1 MKFHFREASSEQ
13 ERSFLLCTGEIT
25 MPSNLNYIIDQV
37 GKDKGID
44 RKVII
49 EALEQAVLTASRK
62 KYGHQGEIEVHFNE
76 EAGEVELFQFK
87 QVMEE
92 VTNPST
98 EISLEDARELDSE
111 AQIGDSLGV
120 KLNTDFGRIGAQT
133 AKQVIIQK
141 VRDAERENVYN
152 DFKDRKGD
160 IASGTVQRMEKGNLY
175 INIGRAEAVLF
186 SKEQI
191 PGEVY
196 RQGERLRAYILDI
209 QRNSKGPQIFL
220 SRTHPG
226 FLIKL
231 FEMEVPEIAEGVIK
245 IISAAREP
253 GERAKISVY
262 SSNRDVDPVGA
273 CVGMKGSRVQNVV
286 QELRG
291 ERIDIIPWSQD
302 QAKYVCNALAPAKIS
317 RVYIDE
323 ENRYMEVVVA
333 DDQLSLAI
341 GKKGQNV
348 RLASKLTGWKIDIKS
363 ESKMEKISSEILEMF
378 KTLPYIGDV
387 GSRILYN
394 EGFRS
399 VNEFAE
405 VDPEEL
411 ARILEIEMEKAIEI
425 CESALRMTRKE
436 EGTELG
442 LEGPSLTGD
451 LGQDSVDHI
460 EGVGEKTAEVLRAN
474 GFKTVE
480 DLLKT
485 DAEVLSGLPGIGAKK
500 AENLIQSAQRY
511 VKESKT

>member
-1 MKFHFREASSEQ
+1 
-13 ERSFLLCTGEIT
+13 
-25 MPSNLNYIIDQV
+25 MPSNLNFVIDQV

-62 KYGHQGEIEVHFNE
+62 KYGHQGEIEVRYNE
-76 EAGEVELFQFK
+76 EIGEVELFQFK
-87 QVMEE
+87 QVVEK
-92 VTNPST
+92 VVDPST
-98 EISLEDARELDSE
+98 EISLEEARELDSE
-111 AQIGDSLGV
+111 AQLGDSLGV
-120 KLNTDFGRIGAQT
+120 KLGTDFGRIGAQT

-152 DFKDRKGD
+152 EFKDRKGD
-160 IASGTVQRMEKGNLY
+160 LISGTVQRMEKGNLF
-175 INIGRAEAVLF
+175 ISIGRAEAVLF

-191 PGEVY
+191 PGEIY
-196 RQGERLRAYILDI
+196 RQGERIRAYILEI
-209 QRNSKGPQIFL
+209 HKNTKGPQIIL

-231 FEMEVPEIAEGVIK
+231 FEMEVPEISEGVIK

-323 ENRYMEVVVA
+323 ENRHMEVVVA

-341 GKKGQNV
+341 GKRGQNV
-348 RLASKLTGWKIDIKS
+348 RLASKLSGWKIDIKS
-363 ESKMEKISSEILEMF
+363 ESKMEKISGEILESF
-378 KTLPYIGDV
+378 KGLPYIGDV
-387 GSRILYN
+387 ASHILYN

-399 VNEFAE
+399 INEVAE

-411 ARILEIEMEKAIEI
+411 ARILEMEKEKASEI
-425 CESALRMTRKE
+425 VESAFRMVQKE
-436 EGTELG
+436 EISKASQGVMTEV
-442 LEGPSLTGD
+442 EGPD
-451 LGQDSVDHI
+451 HDPVDRV
-460 EGVGEKTAEVLRAN
+460 EGVGEKTAEILKAN
-474 GFKTVE
+474 GFQTIHDILNSNVE
-480 DLLKT
+480 RLSS
-485 DAEVLSGLPGIGAKK
+485 LSGIGIKK
-500 AENLIQSAQRY
+500 AEKLIQSAKRY
-511 VKESKT
+511 VERR

>member
-1 MKFHFREASSEQ
+1 
-13 ERSFLLCTGEIT
+13 
-25 MPSNLNYIIDQV
+25 MPSNLNYVIEQV

-44 RKVII
+44 RRVII

-62 KYGHQGEIEVHFNE
+62 KYGHQGEIEVHYNE
-76 EAGEVELFQFK
+76 EVGEVELFQFK
-87 QVMEE
+87 QVVEE
-92 VTNPST
+92 VANPAT
-98 EISLEDARELDSE
+98 EISLKEARELDNE

-141 VRDAERENVYN
+141 VRDAERENIYN
-152 DFKDRKGD
+152 EFKDRKGD
-160 IASGTVQRMEKGNLY
+160 LVSGVVQRMEKGNLY
-175 INIGRAEAVLF
+175 VNIGKAEAILP

-191 PGEVY
+191 PGETY
-196 RQGERLRAYILDI
+196 RQGERLRAYVLDV
-209 QRNSKGPQIFL
+209 QRNSKGPQIIL

-231 FEMEVPEIAEGVIK
+231 FEMGVPEISEGIIK
-245 IISAAREP
+245 IISASREP

-302 QAKYVCNALAPAKIS
+302 QAKYVCNALSPAKIS

-323 ENRYMEVVVA
+323 ENRHMEVVVA

-363 ESKMEKISSEILEMF
+363 ESRMEKISNEILERF
-378 KTLPYIGDV
+378 KTLPYIGEV
-387 GSRILYN
+387 SSRILYN

-399 VNEFAE
+399 IKEIAE
-405 VDPEEL
+405 MEPEEL
-411 ARILEIEMEKAIEI
+411 GKILEMEREKVEEIIRKAMDL
-425 CESALRMTRKE
+425 SKE
-436 EGTELG
+436 EEISEVNLKSSP
-442 LEGPSLTGD
+442 EMMEDPAFDSI
-451 LGQDSVDHI
+451 GQI
-460 EGVGEKTAEVLRAN
+460 EGVGEKTAEALEASGFRTIHDILKAN
-474 GFKTVE
+474 PET
-480 DLLKT
+480 
-485 DAEVLSGLPGIGAKK
+485 LSSVPGIGIKK
-500 AENLIQSAQRY
+500 AERLIQSAKSY
-511 VKESKT
+511 IEGKKE

>member
-1 MKFHFREASSEQ
+1 
-13 ERSFLLCTGEIT
+13 
-25 MPSNLNYIIDQV
+25 
-37 GKDKGID
+37 
-44 RKVII
+44 
-49 EALEQAVLTASRK
+49 
-62 KYGHQGEIEVHFNE
+62 
-76 EAGEVELFQFK
+76 
-87 QVMEE
+87 
-92 VTNPST
+92 
-98 EISLEDARELDSE
+98 
-111 AQIGDSLGV
+111 V

-152 DFKDRKGD
+152 EFKDRKGD
-160 IASGTVQRMEKGNLY
+160 IASGTVQRMEKGSLY
-175 INIGRAEAVLF
+175 INIARAEAVLF

-196 RQGERLRAYILDI
+196 RQGERLRAYILEV

-231 FEMEVPEIAEGVIK
+231 FEMEVPEISEGVIK

-262 SSNRDVDPVGA
+262 SSSRDVDPVGA
-273 CVGMKGSRVQNVV
+273 CVGMKGSRVQSVV

-363 ESKMEKISSEILEMF
+363 ESKMEKISSEIFEIF
-378 KTLPYIGDV
+378 RGLPHIGDV
-387 GSRILYN
+387 ASRILYN

-399 VNEFAE
+399 LKEVAE

-411 ARILEIEMEKAIEI
+411 AKVLGIEKEKAFQIAEG
-425 CESALRMTRKE
+425 ALQMIQKKE
-436 EGTELG
+436 GAEARQE
-442 LEGPSLTGD
+442 D
-451 LGQDSVDHI
+451 LPPAKAPDMDPVDQM
-460 EGVGEKTAEVLRAN
+460 EGVGEKTAEILKSN
-474 GFKTVE
+474 GFRTIQ
-480 DLLKT
+480 DILKT
-485 DAEVLSGLPGIGAKK
+485 NVESLSALPGIGIKK
-500 AENLIQSAQRY
+500 AEKLIQSAQSY
-511 VKESKT
+511 LEGSKPR

>member
-1 MKFHFREASSEQ
+1 
-13 ERSFLLCTGEIT
+13 
-25 MPSNLNYIIDQV
+25 MPTNLNYVIEQV

-62 KYGHQGEIEVHFNE
+62 KYGHQGEIEVHYNE
-76 EAGEVELFQFK
+76 EIGEVELFQFK
-87 QVMEE
+87 QVVEE
-92 VTNPST
+92 VKDPST
-98 EISLEDARELDSE
+98 EISLEEARELDNE
-111 AQIGDSLGV
+111 VQIGDSLGV

-141 VRDAERENVYN
+141 VRDAERDNIYN
-152 DFKDRKGD
+152 EFKDRKGD
-160 IASGTVQRMEKGNLY
+160 IVSGTVQRMEKGNLY
-175 INIGRAEAVLF
+175 VNIGRAEAVLL

-196 RQGERLRAYILDI
+196 RQGERIRAYILDV
-209 QRNSKGPQIFL
+209 QKNTKGPQIFL

-231 FEMEVPEIAEGVIK
+231 FEMEVPEISEGIIK

-262 SSNRDVDPVGA
+262 SSNRDVDPVGS

-302 QAKYVCNALAPAKIS
+302 PAKYVCNALAPAKVS

-323 ENRYMEVVVA
+323 QNRHMEVVVA

-348 RLASKLTGWKIDIKS
+348 RLTSKLTGWKIDIKS
-363 ESKMEKISSEILEMF
+363 ESKMEKISGEILESF
-378 KTLPYIGDV
+378 KGLPYIGDV
-387 GSRILYN
+387 GSRLLYN

-399 VNEFAE
+399 LQDLAE
-405 VDPEEL
+405 ADPEEL
-411 ARILEIEMEKAIEI
+411 AKLLGIEKEKSLEIIDLASQRVQKKTEQKDEEPSRVDGEAR
-425 CESALRMTRKE
+425 AL
-436 EGTELG
+436 
-442 LEGPSLTGD
+442 
-451 LGQDSVDHI
+451 SVEQL
-460 EGVGEKTAEVLRAN
+460 EGVGEKLAETLKQH
-474 GFKTVE
+474 GFLSVE
-480 DLLKT
+480 DILK
-485 DAEVLSGLPGIGAKK
+485 ANVEQLSSIQGIGTKRAERIIQAAKE
-500 AENLIQSAQRY
+500 ALGT
-511 VKESKT
+511 ESK

>member
-1 MKFHFREASSEQ
+1 
-13 ERSFLLCTGEIT
+13 

-87 QVMEE
+87 QVVEE
-92 VTNPST
+92 VTDPSA
-98 EISLEDARELDSE
+98 EISLEEARELDSE
-111 AQIGDSLGV
+111 VQVGDSLGV

-152 DFKDRKGD
+152 EFKDRKGD
-160 IASGTVQRMEKGNLY
+160 IVSGTVQRMEKGSLY
-175 INIGRAEAVLF
+175 ISIGRAEAVLF

-196 RQGERLRAYILDI
+196 RQGERLRAYILDV
-209 QRNSKGPQIFL
+209 QRNAKGPQIFL

-226 FLIKL
+226 FLMKL
-231 FEMEVPEIAEGVIK
+231 FEMEVPEISEGVIK

-273 CVGMKGSRVQNVV
+273 CVGMKGSRVQSVV

-378 KTLPYIGDV
+378 KGLPYIGDV
-387 GSRILYN
+387 GSRVLYN

-399 VNEFAE
+399 ITEVAE
-405 VDPEEL
+405 VDPEDL
-411 ARILEIEMEKAIEI
+411 ARVLEIEKEKAVEI
-425 CESALRMTRKE
+425 VERAQGMIAKE
-436 EGTELG
+436 QGTEPG
-442 LEGPSLTGD
+442 QEGPPLSQEPALD
-451 LGQDSVDHI
+451 PVERID
-460 EGVGEKTAEVLRAN
+460 GVGEKTAEILKTN
-474 GFKTVE
+474 GFKTIQ
-480 DLLKT
+480 DILKSSV
-485 DAEVLSGLPGIGAKK
+485 EVLSTLPGIGTKK
-500 AENLIQSAQRY
+500 AEKLIQSAQHY
-511 VKESKT
+511 VEGNKT

>member
-1 MKFHFREASSEQ
+1 
-13 ERSFLLCTGEIT
+13 
-25 MPSNLNYIIDQV
+25 MPSNLNSIIDQV

-62 KYGHQGEIEVHFNE
+62 KYGHQGEIEVQFNE

-87 QVMEE
+87 QVVEQ
-92 VTNPST
+92 VTNPFT
-98 EISLEDARELDSE
+98 EISLEEARELDNE
-111 AQIGDSLGV
+111 ARIGDSLGV
-120 KLNTDFGRIGAQT
+120 KLNTDFGRVGAQT

-141 VRDAERENVYN
+141 VREAERENVYN
-152 DFKDRKGD
+152 EFKDRKGD
-160 IASGTVQRMEKGNLY
+160 LASGTVQRMEKGSIY
-175 INIGRAEAVLF
+175 VNIGRAEAVLF

-191 PGEVY
+191 QGEVY
-196 RQGERLRAYILDI
+196 RQGERLRSYILDV
-209 QRNSKGPQIFL
+209 QKNSKGPQIFL

-231 FEMEVPEIAEGVIK
+231 FELEVPEISEGVIK

-262 SSNRDVDPVGA
+262 SSNRDIDPVGA
-273 CVGMKGSRVQNVV
+273 CVGMKGSRVQSVV

-302 QAKYVCNALAPAKIS
+302 QVKYVCNALAPAKIS

-348 RLASKLTGWKIDIKS
+348 RLASRLTGWKIDIKS
-363 ESKMEKISSEILEMF
+363 ESKMEKISNEILESF
-378 KTLPYIGDV
+378 KGLPHIGDV
-387 GSRILYN
+387 TSRILYN

-399 VNEFAE
+399 IKDVSE

-411 ARILEIEMEKAIEI
+411 ARFLEIEKVKSLEI
-425 CESALRMTRKE
+425 VTAALQMAQKEESTESKE
-436 EGTELG
+436 EGPPAGAPAL
-442 LEGPSLTGD
+442 
-451 LGQDSVDHI
+451 DSVDRI
-460 EGVGEKTAEVLRAN
+460 DGVGEKTAEVLRSN
-474 GFKTVE
+474 GFKTVQ
-480 DLLKT
+480 DILKT
-485 DAEVLSGLPGIGAKK
+485 DVERLSALPGIGAKK
-500 AENLIQSAQRY
+500 AEKLIQAAQRY
-511 VKESKT
+511 VKGS

>member
-1 MKFHFREASSEQ
+1 
-13 ERSFLLCTGEIT
+13 
-25 MPSNLNYIIDQV
+25 MPSNLNYVIEQV

-62 KYGHQGEIEVHFNE
+62 KYGHQGEIEVHYNE

-87 QVMEE
+87 QVVEE
-92 VTNPST
+92 VANPST
-98 EISLEDARELDSE
+98 EISLKEAKELDSE

-152 DFKDRKGD
+152 EFKDRKGD
-160 IASGTVQRMEKGNLY
+160 LVSGQVQRMEKGNLY
-175 INIGRAEAVLF
+175 LSIGRAEAVLF

-191 PGEVY
+191 SGESY
-196 RQGERLRAYILDI
+196 RQGERLRAYILEI
-209 QRNSKGPQIFL
+209 QKNSKGPQIFL

-231 FEMEVPEIAEGVIK
+231 FEMEVPEISEGVIK

-291 ERIDIIPWSQD
+291 ERIDIISWSQD

-323 ENRYMEVVVA
+323 ENRHMEVVVA

-363 ESKMEKISSEILEMF
+363 ESRMEKISSEILEKF
-378 KTLPYIGDV
+378 KGLPHIGDV

-399 VNEFAE
+399 IKEVAE

-411 ARILEIEMEKAIEI
+411 ARVLGIEKEKSVEIVEEAIQMSQREGGK
-425 CESALRMTRKE
+425 EVAKDLLSTAEDPALDPVNRM
-436 EGTELG
+436 
-442 LEGPSLTGD
+442 
-451 LGQDSVDHI
+451 
-460 EGVGEKTAEVLRAN
+460 EGVGEKTATILEAN
-474 GFKTVE
+474 GFKTVQDILE
-480 DLLKT
+480 TTVEK
-485 DAEVLSGLPGIGAKK
+485 LSALQGIGIKK
-500 AENLIQSAQRY
+500 AEKLIQSAKQY
-511 VKESKT
+511 TEGKGG

>member
-1 MKFHFREASSEQ
+1 
-13 ERSFLLCTGEIT
+13 
-25 MPSNLNYIIDQV
+25 V

-87 QVMEE
+87 QVVEE
-92 VTNPST
+92 VADPSA
-98 EISLEDARELDSE
+98 EISLEEARELDSE
-111 AQIGDSLGV
+111 VQVGDSLGV

-152 DFKDRKGD
+152 EFKDRKGD
-160 IASGTVQRMEKGNLY
+160 IVSGTVQRMEKGSLY
-175 INIGRAEAVLF
+175 ISIGRAEAVLF

-196 RQGERLRAYILDI
+196 RQGERLRAYILDV
-209 QRNSKGPQIFL
+209 QRNAKGPQIFL

-226 FLIKL
+226 FLMKL
-231 FEMEVPEIAEGVIK
+231 FEMEVPEISEGVIK

-273 CVGMKGSRVQNVV
+273 CVGMKGSRVQSVV

-378 KTLPYIGDV
+378 KGLPYIGDV
-387 GSRILYN
+387 GSRVLYN

-399 VNEFAE
+399 ITEVAE
-405 VDPEEL
+405 VDPEDL
-411 ARILEIEMEKAIEI
+411 ARVLEIEKEKAVEI
-425 CESALRMTRKE
+425 VERAQGMIAKE
-436 EGTELG
+436 QGTEPG
-442 LEGPSLTGD
+442 QEGPPLSQEPALD
-451 LGQDSVDHI
+451 PVERID
-460 EGVGEKTAEVLRAN
+460 GVGEKTAEILKTN
-474 GFKTVE
+474 GFKTIQ
-480 DLLKT
+480 DILKSSV
-485 DAEVLSGLPGIGAKK
+485 EVLSTLPGIGTKK
-500 AENLIQSAQRY
+500 AEKLIQSAQHY
-511 VKESKT
+511 VEGNKT

>member
-1 MKFHFREASSEQ
+1 
-13 ERSFLLCTGEIT
+13 
-25 MPSNLNYIIDQV
+25 MPSNLNFVIDQV

-62 KYGHQGEIEVHFNE
+62 RYGHQGEIEVHYNE

-87 QVMEE
+87 QVVEE
-92 VTNPST
+92 VTDPST
-98 EISLEDARELDSE
+98 QISLKEAKGLDTE

-152 DFKDRKGD
+152 EFKDRKGD
-160 IASGTVQRMEKGNLY
+160 LVSGSVQRMEKGNVY
-175 INIGRAEAVLF
+175 INIGRAEAVLL

-191 PGEVY
+191 PGESY
-196 RQGERLRAYILDI
+196 RQGERLRAYILDV
-209 QRNSKGPQIFL
+209 QKNSKGPQVFL

-226 FLIKL
+226 FLVKL
-231 FEMEVPEIAEGVIK
+231 FEMEVPEISEGVIK
-245 IISAAREP
+245 VISAAREP

-273 CVGMKGSRVQNVV
+273 CVGMKGSRVQSVV

-323 ENRYMEVVVA
+323 ENRHMEVVVA

-348 RLASKLTGWKIDIKS
+348 RLGSKLTGWKIDIKS
-363 ESKMEKISSEILEMF
+363 ESRMEKISSEILEKF
-378 KTLPYIGDV
+378 SGLPYVGDV
-387 GSRILYN
+387 ASRILYN

-399 VNEFAE
+399 IKELAE

-411 ARILEIEMEKAIEI
+411 AKVLGIEKEKALEIVGGAAQISK
-425 CESALRMTRKE
+425 TE
-436 EGTELG
+436 EGIGVAQEAAPTA
-442 LEGPSLTGD
+442 GD
-451 LGQDSVDHI
+451 PGSDPVNRM
-460 EGVGEKTAEVLRAN
+460 EGVGEKTAQLLEEN
-474 GFKTVE
+474 GLKTVHDILE
-480 DLLKT
+480 TSSEK
-485 DAEVLSGLPGIGAKK
+485 LSTIPGIGIKK
-500 AENLIQSAQRY
+500 AEKLIQSAKKY
-511 VKESKT
+511 VEGKKM

>member
-1 MKFHFREASSEQ
+1 
-13 ERSFLLCTGEIT
+13 
-25 MPSNLNYIIDQV
+25 MPSNLNFIIDQV

-87 QVMEE
+87 QVVEE
-92 VTNPST
+92 ITNPAT
-98 EISLEDARELDSE
+98 EISLEEAKELDGE
-111 AQIGDSLGV
+111 AQVGDSLGV

-141 VRDAERENVYN
+141 VRDAERENIYN
-152 DFKDRKGD
+152 EFKDRKGD
-160 IASGTVQRMEKGNLY
+160 IVSGTVQRMEKGNTY

-186 SKEQI
+186 AKEQI
-191 PGEVY
+191 PGEIY
-196 RQGERLRAYILDI
+196 RQGERLRSYILDV

-226 FLIKL
+226 FLMKL
-231 FEMEVPEIAEGVIK
+231 FEMEVPEISEGVIK

-291 ERIDIIPWSQD
+291 ERIDIIPWNQD
-302 QAKYVCNALAPAKIS
+302 QAKYVCNGLAPAKIS

-363 ESKMEKISSEILEMF
+363 ESKMEKISSEILESF
-378 KTLPYIGDV
+378 KNLPSIGDV
-387 GSRILYN
+387 HARVLYN

-399 VNEFAE
+399 IKEVGE
-405 VDPEEL
+405 VDPDELAKVLEIEKEKAAEIVEAAQRMTRLEEAPQEAHPEEL
-411 ARILEIEMEKAIEI
+411 ASPETPAP
-425 CESALRMTRKE
+425 
-436 EGTELG
+436 
-442 LEGPSLTGD
+442 GPLD
-451 LGQDSVDHI
+451 QI
-460 EGVGEKTAEVLRAN
+460 EGVGEKTVEILKTH
-474 GFKTVE
+474 GLKTVQ
-480 DLLKT
+480 DILKA
-485 DAEVLSGLPGIGAKK
+485 DIEGLSALPGIGVKK
-500 AENLIQSAQRY
+500 AEKLIQAAQRY
-511 VKESKT
+511 AEGSRNE

>member
-1 MKFHFREASSEQ
+1 
-13 ERSFLLCTGEIT
+13 
-25 MPSNLNYIIDQV
+25 MPSNLNFVIDQV

-62 KYGHQGEIEVHFNE
+62 RYGHQGEIEVHYNE

-87 QVMEE
+87 QVVEE
-92 VTNPST
+92 VTDPST
-98 EISLEDARELDSE
+98 QITLKEAKGLDTE

-152 DFKDRKGD
+152 EFKDRKGD
-160 IASGTVQRMEKGNLY
+160 LVSGSVQRMEKGNVY
-175 INIGRAEAVLF
+175 INIGRAEAVLL

-191 PGEVY
+191 PGESY
-196 RQGERLRAYILDI
+196 RQGERLRAYILDV
-209 QRNSKGPQIFL
+209 QKNSKGPQVFL

-226 FLIKL
+226 FLVKL
-231 FEMEVPEIAEGVIK
+231 FEMEVPEISEGVIK
-245 IISAAREP
+245 VISAAREP

-273 CVGMKGSRVQNVV
+273 CVGMKGSRVQSVV

-323 ENRYMEVVVA
+323 ENRHMEVVVA

-348 RLASKLTGWKIDIKS
+348 RLGSKLTGWKIDIKS
-363 ESKMEKISSEILEMF
+363 ESRMEKISSEILEKF
-378 KTLPYIGDV
+378 SGLPYVGDV
-387 GSRILYN
+387 ASRILYN

-399 VNEFAE
+399 IKELAE

-411 ARILEIEMEKAIEI
+411 AKVLGIEKEKALEIVGGAVQISK
-425 CESALRMTRKE
+425 RE
-436 EGTELG
+436 EGIGVAQEAAPTA
-442 LEGPSLTGD
+442 GD
-451 LGQDSVDHI
+451 PGSDPVNRM
-460 EGVGEKTAEVLRAN
+460 EGVGEKTAQLLEEN
-474 GFKTVE
+474 GFKTVHDILE
-480 DLLKT
+480 TSSGK
-485 DAEVLSGLPGIGAKK
+485 LSAIPGIGIKK
-500 AENLIQSAQRY
+500 AEKLIQSAKKY
-511 VKESKT
+511 VEGKKM

>member
-1 MKFHFREASSEQ
+1 
-13 ERSFLLCTGEIT
+13 
-25 MPSNLNYIIDQV
+25 MPSNLNYVIEQV

-62 KYGHQGEIEVHFNE
+62 KYGHQGEMEVHYNE
-76 EAGEVELFQFK
+76 EIGEIELFQFK
-87 QVMEE
+87 QVVEE
-92 VTNPST
+92 VVNPSS
-98 EISLEDARELDSE
+98 EISIKEARALDNE
-111 AQIGDSLGV
+111 VQIGDSLGV
-120 KLNTDFGRIGAQT
+120 KLDTDFGRIGAQT

-152 DFKDRKGD
+152 EFKDRKGD
-160 IASGTVQRMEKGNLY
+160 LISGAVQRMEKGSIY
-175 INIGRAEAVLF
+175 INIGRAEAVLL

-196 RQGERLRAYILDI
+196 RQGERIRAYILDV
-209 QRNSKGPQIFL
+209 QKNSKGPQIFL

-231 FEMEVPEIAEGVIK
+231 FEMEVPEISEGVIK

-253 GERAKISVY
+253 GGRAKISVY

-273 CVGMKGSRVQNVV
+273 CVGMRGSRVLNVV

-291 ERIDIIPWSQD
+291 ERIDIIPWAQD
-302 QAKYVCNALAPAKIS
+302 QAKYVCNALSPAKIS

-323 ENRYMEVVVA
+323 ENRYMEMVVA
-333 DDQLSLAI
+333 DDQLSLSI

-363 ESKMEKISSEILEMF
+363 ESRMEKISNEILE
-378 KTLPYIGDV
+378 KYKNLPYIGDV
-387 GSRILYN
+387 HSRILYN

-399 VNEFAE
+399 IKEVSE

-411 ARILEIEMEKAIEI
+411 AKVLGIEKEKASEI
-425 CESALRMTRKE
+425 VEKAFQLVQKE
-436 EGTELG
+436 EGTEVSR
-442 LEGPSLTGD
+442 ESGPPIGESGSD
-451 LGQDSVDHI
+451 PVDQI
-460 EGVGEKTAEVLRAN
+460 EGVGEKTAQILGTN
-474 GFKTVE
+474 GFKTIQ
-480 DLLKT
+480 DILKT
-485 DAEVLSGLPGIGAKK
+485 DVEKLSSLPGIGVKK
-500 AENLIQSAQRY
+500 AEKLIQAARHY
-511 VKESKT
+511 VENKK

>member
-1 MKFHFREASSEQ
+1 
-13 ERSFLLCTGEIT
+13 
-25 MPSNLNYIIDQV
+25 MPSNLNYVIDQV

-62 KYGHQGEIEVHFNE
+62 KYGHQGEIEVHYNE

-87 QVMEE
+87 QVVEE
-92 VTNPST
+92 VTNLST
-98 EISLEDARELDSE
+98 EISLEEARELDSE

-152 DFKDRKGD
+152 EFKDRKGD
-160 IASGTVQRMEKGNLY
+160 LVSGTVQRMEKGNLY
-175 INIGRAEAVLF
+175 INIGRGEAVLF

-191 PGEVY
+191 PGETY
-196 RQGERLRAYILDI
+196 RQGERLRAYILDV
-209 QRNSKGPQIFL
+209 QKNSKGPQIYL

-231 FEMEVPEIAEGVIK
+231 FEMEVPEISEGVIK

-323 ENRYMEVVVA
+323 ENRHMEVVVA

-348 RLASKLTGWKIDIKS
+348 RLASKLSGWKIDIKS
-363 ESKMEKISSEILEMF
+363 ESRMEKISSEILERF
-378 KTLPYIGDV
+378 KGLPHIGDV

-399 VNEFAE
+399 VKEVGE

-411 ARILEIEMEKAIEI
+411 ARLLEIEREKAVEI
-425 CESALRMTRKE
+425 VEGAIRMSRGE
-436 EGTELG
+436 EGTEVERDAL
-442 LEGPSLTGD
+442 PASGD
-451 LGQDSVDHI
+451 PALDPVDRV
-460 EGVGEKTAEVLRAN
+460 EGVGEKTAQILEAD
-474 GFKTVE
+474 GFKTVNDILQSDVE
-480 DLLKT
+480 K
-485 DAEVLSGLPGIGAKK
+485 LSALSGIGAKR
-500 AENLIQSAQRY
+500 AEKLIESAKQYLRG
-511 VKESKT
+511 KRT

>member
-1 MKFHFREASSEQ
+1 
-13 ERSFLLCTGEIT
+13 
-25 MPSNLNYIIDQV
+25 V

-62 KYGHQGEIEVHFNE
+62 KYGHQGEIEVHYNE

-87 QVMEE
+87 QVVEE
-92 VTNPST
+92 ITNPST
-98 EISLEDARELDSE
+98 EISLQEARGLDSE

-152 DFKDRKGD
+152 EFKDRKGD
-160 IASGTVQRMEKGNLY
+160 LVSGTVQRMEKGNLY
-175 INIGRAEAVLF
+175 ISIGRAEAVLF

-191 PGEVY
+191 PGETY
-196 RQGERLRAYILDI
+196 RQGERLRAYILDV
-209 QRNSKGPQIFL
+209 QKNSKGPQIFL

-231 FEMEVPEIAEGVIK
+231 FEMEVPEISEGMIK
-245 IISAAREP
+245 VISAAREP

-302 QAKYVCNALAPAKIS
+302 QAKYVCNALSPAKIS

-323 ENRYMEVVVA
+323 ENRHMEVVVA

-348 RLASKLTGWKIDIKS
+348 RLASKLSGWKIDIKS
-363 ESKMEKISSEILEMF
+363 ESRMEKISSEILETF
-378 KTLPYIGDV
+378 KNLPHIGDV

-399 VNEFAE
+399 IKEVAE

-411 ARILEIEMEKAIEI
+411 ASLLEIEKEKAVEI
-425 CESALRMTRKE
+425 AEGAMRLFKGE
-436 EGTELG
+436 EGAEVG
-442 LEGPSLTGD
+442 RGPLPTIAEPALD
-451 LGQDSVDHI
+451 PVDQM
-460 EGVGEKTAEVLRAN
+460 EGVGEKTAQVLEAN
-474 GFKTVE
+474 GFKSIRDILESDVE
-480 DLLKT
+480 K
-485 DAEVLSGLPGIGAKK
+485 LSALPGIGVKR
-500 AENLIQSAQRY
+500 AEKLIQSAKQY
-511 VKESKT
+511 LKEKTT

>member
-1 MKFHFREASSEQ
+1 
-13 ERSFLLCTGEIT
+13 

-62 KYGHQGEIEVHFNE
+62 KYGHGEIEVHYNE
-76 EAGEVELFQFK
+76 EAGEIELFQFK
-87 QVMEE
+87 QVVEE
-92 VTNPST
+92 VADPSA
-98 EISLEDARELDSE
+98 EISLEEAQELDSE

-120 KLNTDFGRIGAQT
+120 KLGTDFGRIGAQT

-141 VRDAERENVYN
+141 VREAERENVYN
-152 DFKDRKGD
+152 EFKDRKGD
-160 IASGTVQRMEKGNLY
+160 IVSGTVQRMEKGNLY
-175 INIGRAEAVLF
+175 INIGRSEAVLF

-196 RQGERLRAYILDI
+196 RQGDRLRAYILDI
-209 QRNSKGPQIFL
+209 QKNSKGVQIFL

-226 FLIKL
+226 FLMKL
-231 FEMEVPEIAEGVIK
+231 FENEVPEISEGVIK

-253 GERAKISVY
+253 GERAKISVF

-273 CVGMKGSRVQNVV
+273 CVGMRGSRVQNVV

-302 QAKYVCNALAPAKIS
+302 QAKYICNALAPAKIS

-323 ENRYMEVVVA
+323 ENRHMEVVVA

-363 ESKMEKISSEILEMF
+363 ESKMEKISTEILEQF
-378 KTLPYIGDV
+378 KQLPSIGDV
-387 GSRILYN
+387 TSRILYN

-399 VNEFAE
+399 MKEVAE
-405 VDPEEL
+405 ADPEEL
-411 ARILEIEMEKAIEI
+411 VKILEIEKEKALEI
-425 CESALRMTRKE
+425 SQRAAELAQGEGRKAEESPSKPEAAAHPV
-436 EGTELG
+436 TE
-442 LEGPSLTGD
+442 
-451 LGQDSVDHI
+451 I

-474 GFKTVE
+474 GLMTVQDVVKADVE
-480 DLLKT
+480 RL
-485 DAEVLSGLPGIGAKK
+485 ASLPGIGEKK
-500 AENLIQSAQRY
+500 AEKLLHSAREAAGEG
-511 VKESKT
+511 KK

>member
-1 MKFHFREASSEQ
+1 
-13 ERSFLLCTGEIT
+13 
-25 MPSNLNYIIDQV
+25 MPSNLNYVIDQV

-62 KYGHQGEIEVHFNE
+62 KYGHQGEIEVHYNE
-76 EAGEVELFQFK
+76 EVGEVELFQFK
-87 QVMEE
+87 QVVED
-92 VTNPST
+92 VTNPSS
-98 EISLEDARELDSE
+98 EISLEEARELDNE
-111 AQIGDSLGV
+111 AQVGDSLGV
-120 KLNTDFGRIGAQT
+120 KLDTDFGRIGAQT

-152 DFKDRKGD
+152 EFKDRKGD
-160 IASGTVQRMEKGNLY
+160 LASGTVQRMEKGNVY
-175 INIGRAEAVLF
+175 INIGRGEAILF

-196 RQGERLRAYILDI
+196 RQGERLRAYILEI
-209 QRNSKGPQIFL
+209 QKSSKGPQIFL

-231 FEMEVPEIAEGVIK
+231 FELEVPEISEGVIK

-253 GERAKISVY
+253 GERAKISVF
-262 SSNRDVDPVGA
+262 SSSRDVDPVGA
-273 CVGMKGSRVQNVV
+273 CVGMRGSRVQSVV

-291 ERIDIIPWSQD
+291 ERIDIIPWIQD

-323 ENRYMEVVVA
+323 ENRYMEVIVA

-363 ESKMEKISSEILEMF
+363 ESRMEKISSEILERF
-378 KTLPYIGDV
+378 KGLPHIGDV
-387 GSRILYN
+387 SSRVLYN

-399 VNEFAE
+399 IKEVAE

-411 ARILEIEMEKAIEI
+411 ARVLGIENEKAVEI
-425 CESALRMTRKE
+425 AEGALRMIQRE
-436 EGTELG
+436 ESPEVSVG
-442 LEGPSLTGD
+442 GPPPEEPALHP
-451 LGQDSVDHI
+451 VDRMD
-460 EGVGEKTAEVLRAN
+460 GVGEKTAAILGAN
-474 GFKTVE
+474 GFRTVQ
-480 DLLKT
+480 DVLKSNI
-485 DAEVLSGLPGIGAKK
+485 ENLSALPGIGVKK
-500 AENLIQSAQRY
+500 AEKLIQSARRY
-511 VKESKT
+511 VEEPTG

>member
-1 MKFHFREASSEQ
+1 
-13 ERSFLLCTGEIT
+13 
-25 MPSNLNYIIDQV
+25 MPSNLSYVIDQV

-87 QVMEE
+87 QVVEE

-98 EISLEDARELDSE
+98 EISLKEAKELDNE

-141 VRDAERENVYN
+141 VRDAERENVHN
-152 DFKDRKGD
+152 EFKDRKGD
-160 IASGTVQRMEKGNLY
+160 LVSGTVQRMEKGNLY
-175 INIGRAEAVLF
+175 ISIGRAEAVLS

-191 PGEVY
+191 PGETY
-196 RQGERLRAYILDI
+196 RQGERLRAYILDV
-209 QRNSKGPQIFL
+209 QKSSKGPQIFL

-231 FEMEVPEIAEGVIK
+231 FEMEVPEISEGVIK

-273 CVGMKGSRVQNVV
+273 CVGMKGSRVQTVV

-302 QAKYVCNALAPAKIS
+302 QAKYVCNGLAPAKIS

-323 ENRYMEVVVA
+323 ENRHMEVVVA

-363 ESKMEKISSEILEMF
+363 ESRMEKISSEILEKF
-378 KTLPYIGDV
+378 KDLPHIGDV
-387 GSRILYN
+387 ASRILYN

-399 VNEFAE
+399 IKEVAE
-405 VDPEEL
+405 VDPEEM
-411 ARILEIEMEKAIEI
+411 AKVLEIEKEKAAEI
-425 CESALRMTRKE
+425 VEGAVRMSQ
-436 EGTELG
+436 GELG
-442 LEGPSLTGD
+442 TGA
-451 LGQDSVDHI
+451 GQDMVPTAVGPDLDPVAQM
-460 EGVGEKTAEVLRAN
+460 EGVGEKTAQLLEAN
-474 GFKTVE
+474 GLKTVHDILE
-480 DLLKT
+480 TNIEK
-485 DAEVLSGLPGIGAKK
+485 LSTLPGIGTKRAEKLIHSAK
-500 AENLIQSAQRY
+500 LY
-511 VKESKT
+511 VEGKGA

>member
-1 MKFHFREASSEQ
+1 
-13 ERSFLLCTGEIT
+13 
-25 MPSNLNYIIDQV
+25 MPSNLNYVIEQV

-62 KYGHQGEIEVHFNE
+62 KYGHQGEIEVHYNE
-76 EAGEVELFQFK
+76 EVGEVELFQFK
-87 QVMEE
+87 QVVEE
-92 VTNPST
+92 VANPSI
-98 EISLEDARELDSE
+98 EISLEEARELDNE
-111 AQIGDSLGV
+111 AQVGDSLGV
-120 KLNTDFGRIGAQT
+120 KLDTDFGRIGAQT

-141 VRDAERENVYN
+141 VRDAERENVFN
-152 DFKDRKGD
+152 EFKDRKGD
-160 IASGTVQRMEKGNLY
+160 VVSGTVQRLEKGNVY
-175 INIGRAEAVLF
+175 INIGRAEAILF
-186 SKEQI
+186 TKEQI

-209 QRNSKGPQIFL
+209 QKNSKGPQIFL

-231 FEMEVPEIAEGVIK
+231 FEMEVPEISEGVIK

-273 CVGMKGSRVQNVV
+273 CVGMKGSRVQSVV

-291 ERIDIIPWSQD
+291 ERIDIIPWNQD

-323 ENRYMEVVVA
+323 EIRHMEVVVA

-363 ESKMEKISSEILEMF
+363 ESRMEKISGEILERF
-378 KTLPYIGDV
+378 KGLPHIGDV
-387 GSRILYN
+387 TSRILYN

-399 VNEFAE
+399 IKEVAE

-411 ARILEIEMEKAIEI
+411 AKVLELENEKAIEI
-425 CESALRMTRKE
+425 VEEALRLIQKE
-436 EGTELG
+436 EGSDIG
-442 LEGPSLTGD
+442 LEGAPASSELSLD
-451 LGQDSVDHI
+451 PVVRI
-460 EGVGEKTAEVLRAN
+460 EGVGEKTAAILEAN
-474 GFKTVE
+474 GFQTVQ
-480 DLLKT
+480 DILKT
-485 DAEVLSGLPGIGAKK
+485 NVESLSALPGIGIKK
-500 AENLIQSAQRY
+500 AEKLIQSAQRY
-511 VKESKT
+511 AKGPTE